1 MDCNVIDADGH
12 ILEPPDL
19 WENYIDPKFREICPK
34 VLVSETGGEILRI
47 EGDDAIDLG
56 RGKKPLKLGGLGTFG
71 ARAGGIDS
79 FRVAYLEGKRGG
91 FDPHARI
98 PDMDAEGIDA
108 AFLYPSLGLFLGAT
122 KDPEFSA
129 AACRAYNRWLADYCK
144 PYPARLFGAAMLP
157 MQSVEHLVDEMAFAV
172 KELGFRCGFI
182 RPNPYNGRVL
192 HDPGYDPLW
201 AAAQEMD
208 FSIGIHGG
216 SESGQPTLGFD
227 RFTHG
232 FAVRHLVAH
241 TFEMMA
247 AAASLIMCGVC
258 DRFPK
263 LRIAFLESGGGW
275 MAGWLDRMDRHFDDV
290 GMNDTGL
297 KTRPSDIFRRQCFI
311 SFEPVEGS
319 LKHLAEYVGSDNILW
334 ATDYPHADGFP
345 DAPKMIKRMGL
356 PLGTLANIL
365 AGGAKRYYN
374 LH

>member
-1 MDCNVIDADGH
+1 MCNPQPLVNFDKHAQVNAMEYNVIDADGH
-12 ILEPPDL
+12 VLEPPDL
-19 WENYIDPKFREICPK
+19 WESYIDPRFREICPK
-34 VLVSETGGEILRI
+34 LLLTEDGREVLRI
-47 EGDDAIDLG
+47 EGDDGIDLG

-71 ARAGGIDS
+71 ARTSGVKS
-79 FRVAYLEGKRGG
+79 FRVPYLDGKPGG

-122 KDPEFSA
+122 RDPEFSA
-129 AACRAYNRWLADYCK
+129 AVCRAYNRWLADYCK
-144 PYPARLFGAAMLP
+144 PYPDRLFGAAMLP
-157 MQSVEHLVDEMAFAV
+157 MQSVDHLVDEMVFAA
-172 KELGFRCGFI
+172 KELGLRCGFI

-192 HDPGYDPLW
+192 HDPAYDPLW

-227 RFTHG
+227 RFTRG

-247 AAASLIMCGVC
+247 AATSLIMCGVC

-290 GMNDTGL
+290 GMNDTR
-297 KTRPSDIFRRQCFI
+297 TEDPPER
-311 SFEPVEGS
+311 
-319 LKHLAEYVGSDNILW
+319 N
-334 ATDYPHADGFP
+334 
-345 DAPKMIKRMGL
+345 L
-356 PLGTLANIL
+356 PPAMFYLVRACGRFAQTS
-365 AGGAKRYYN
+365 GE
-374 LH
+374 LHRF